1 MVNRSSALDI
11 NYKIGKNPT
20 NSLIGI
26 KFKKIENLNL
36 SQVACWP
43 NTFDKVGSLLAKHL
57 NVSKYS
63 MPNNAFSN
71 QSKVLIRIEPLK
83 WWVLESDLPL
93 LSTHEGTTLDLSHSF
108 TQIEISGTNSI
119 TFLNRFL
126 PLDLRDSSFPK
137 NHFASSAIHHVSV
150 KLWRS
155 ENEFNLFIPR
165 GFALSLWELFI
176 DTARQFGYEV
186 K

>member
-1 MVNRSSALDI
+1 MVDRASALDRKY
-11 NYKIGKNPT
+11 NIGKNPI
-20 NSLIGI
+20 NHSIGI
-26 KFKKIENLNL
+26 EFKKINNIKLN
-36 SQVACWP
+36 QVACWP

-57 NVSKYS
+57 NVSEYS
-63 MPNNAFSN
+63 KANKAIYNK
-71 QSKVLIRIEPLK
+71 SKVLLRIEPLK

-93 LSTHEGTTLDLSHSF
+93 LSTQDGTTLDLSHSF
-108 TQIEISGTNSI
+108 TQIKISGGDSK

-126 PLDLRDSSFPK
+126 PLDLRDFSFPI
-137 NHFASSAIHHVSV
+137 NHCASSAIHHVSI

-155 ENEFNLFIPR
+155 NDEYNLFIPR

-176 DTARQFGYEV
+176 DTARQFGFEV